1 MGQAMRLGMVGAGFV
16 AHFHARALMQIRS
29 VEVAG
34 ITSRTRA
41 SAQELSAMV
50 KANGL
55 GEGVVYSSVAEMAE
69 HVDAIAICA
78 PNFVRVE
85 LVEQIVDAVRAGAE
99 LKGVI
104 CEKPLARNVREARRL
119 VDLAEEAGLRTA
131 YFENQIFMKPVQAQL
146 AQLEPQQRTM
156 GPLALVRSAEEHGG
170 PHEPWFWDP
179 TRQGGGV
186 LCDMGCHSI
195 AAGWYALTPVGRP
208 PTFLEPISVSADCA
222 LLKWGLP
229 QWREKLLQEQGVDYE
244 NARRGLRD
252 RHGHVPAPRY
262 RSDREGPVHQF
273 VDVREAG
280 AAAPHGW
287 HGSRVRVRDQLAQF
301 AAAGVHR

>member
-1 MGQAMRLGMVGAGFV
+1 
-16 AHFHARALMQIRS
+16 
-29 VEVAG
+29 
-34 ITSRTRA
+34 
-41 SAQELSAMV
+41 MV

-55 GEGVVYSSVAEMAE
+55 GKGVVYSSVAEMAE

-119 VDLAEEAGLRTA
+119 VDMAEEAGLRTA
-131 YFENQIFMKPVQAQL
+131 YFENQIFMKPVRAQL
-146 AQLEPQQRTM
+146 AQLEAQQRTM
-156 GPLALVRSAEEHGG
+156 GPLVLVRSAEEHGG

-179 TRQGGGV
+179 TQQGGGV

-229 QWREKLLQEQGVDYE
+229 QWR
-244 NARRGLRD
+244 
-252 RHGHVPAPRY
+252 
-262 RSDREGPVHQF
+262 
-273 VDVREAG
+273 
-280 AAAPHGW
+280 
-287 HGSRVRVRDQLAQF
+287 
-301 AAAGVHR
+301 